1 MPLDRKNPYSQ
12 FNFVVKLSTTDS
24 VDDSDVD
31 AGFQE
36 ISGIG
41 MEIAVSEYRN
51 GNDAENHTRKVP
63 GLSKSADVN
72 LKRGLVKKLTL
83 YNWLNDLRNG
93 IQDAT
98 TVRTVTIQLKDEAHK
113 PVVTWTLNNAYM
125 TKYTIGQLS
134 AKGNDVAMEEM
145 VLAYERLDM
154 KLEN

>member
-1 MPLDRKNPYSQ
+1 MPVERKNPYSQ
-12 FNFVVKLSTTDS
+12 FNFVVKLSAADS
-24 VDDSDVD
+24 SDDSDVD

-36 ISGIG
+36 VSGIG

-51 GNDAENHTRKVP
+51 GNDQENHTRKIP
-63 GLSKSADVN
+63 GLSKSADVTC
-72 LKRGLVKKLTL
+72 KRGLIKSSKL
-83 YNWLNDLRNG
+83 YDWLNDLRKG
-93 IQDAT
+93 IQDST

-113 PVVTWTLNNAYM
+113 TVVTWKLNNAYM

-154 KLEN
+154 DLEK